1 MSSISPISRKIAI
14 LIIVVSA
21 SVALVSALVQIYVE
35 YLEGQHELEESARLI
50 GTSHLGP
57 LALSV
62 WALDEDQ
69 ITSQLEG
76 IKLLPFV
83 SGVELSGDQIKT
95 RPAMDSQVVKNGP
108 FAIDI
113 ERTYTLVQPRATSIT
128 ANKTIGVLK
137 VRLSAP
143 DAFERLQSTLWTI
156 LFTEVARAVAL
167 SIILFVGLREILT
180 RRLSTLAQHLSGV
193 GPDSIAVPARISS
206 EKSARPDE
214 IDGLVDSINKMLGNL
229 AEGLAQR
236 AILESQA
243 HDLEVQ
249 KRVAELSNRA
259 KSEFLANMSHEIRTP
274 MNAIIGMTKL
284 ALNTELTRK
293 QTEYL
298 SKTDNAAQSL
308 LGLINDILDFSKIEA
323 GKLEMES
330 REFLLGDVFDKLVSV
345 VGMRAEEKGLEL
357 VIDIAPDLPQD
368 LVGDPLRLQQILV
381 NLCGNAVKF
390 TNSGEIVITVEQ
402 VSSVSTET
410 TLRFSIRDSGI
421 GLSDEQTSLLFQPF
435 TQVDTSFARK
445 YGGTGLGLA
454 ISKQLVEMMGG
465 SIGVSSQPGQGSN
478 FYFTARF
485 GLGHEIPPRQSST
498 GLTELRT
505 LVIDDS
511 ASARLALNNL
521 LTGLGHQASVAPSA
535 AEGLDELVRACA
547 EVPYDLVLIDWKM
560 PEVDGLEAI
569 RLIRSH
575 PGLPRNPKTVLLCT
589 HEYEDL
595 QGKDGQPVPDGF
607 LVKPV
612 GASAMHAL
620 LKKLFGDL
628 RSESESVN
636 FSETKDTKSAALD
649 KIRGIHVLLVED
661 NEINQMV
668 AEELLKSLAG
678 VDVVIAGNGR
688 EALQALQ
695 KDSFD
700 LVLMDIQMPEMDGYE
715 ATALIRRDV
724 RWQGLPIIAMTAHAM
739 PKDREMCLAKGMND
753 YVTKPFDF
761 DVLCET
767 LAKWAP
773 RSSTAGRAS
782 P

>member
-1 MSSISPISRKIAI
+1 MSSISPISRKVAI

-21 SVALVSALVQIYVE
+21 SVALVSALVQIYAE
-35 YLEGQHELEESARLI
+35 HLKGQHELEETAHLI
-50 GTSHLGP
+50 GTSHVGP

-69 ITSQLEG
+69 IVSQLEG
-76 IKLLPFV
+76 IKRLPFV
-83 SGVELSGDQIKT
+83 SGVELSGDQIRM
-95 RPAMDSQVVKNGP
+95 RPAMISRAAKDGS
-108 FAIDI
+108 FAMEI
-113 ERTYTLVQPRATSIT
+113 ERAYTLIQPQANSIS

-143 DAFERLQSTLWTI
+143 DAFERIKGTLWTI
-156 LFTEVARAVAL
+156 LLTEVARAMAL
-167 SIILFVGLREILT
+167 SIILFIGLREIMT
-180 RRLSTLAQHLSGV
+180 RRLSTLVHHLSNV
-193 GPDSIAVPARISS
+193 GPESIAVPERFPL
-206 EKSARPDE
+206 KKTARPDE
-214 IDGLVDSINKMLGNL
+214 IDELIDSINKMLDNL
-229 AEGLAQR
+229 AEGLAHR
-236 AILESQA
+236 AMLEGQA

-249 KRVAELSNRA
+249 KRVAELSNQA

-284 ALNTELTRK
+284 ALNTELTPK
-293 QTEYL
+293 QNEYL

-323 GKLEMES
+323 GKLEMENQ
-330 REFLLGDVFDKLVSV
+330 EFLLGDVFDKLVSV
-345 VGMRAEEKGLEL
+345 IGMRAEEKGLEL

-368 LVGDPLRLQQILV
+368 LFGDPLRLQQILV

-390 TNSGEIVITVEQ
+390 TSSGEIVITVEQ
-402 VSSVSTET
+402 VSSTGTET
-410 TLRFSIRDSGI
+410 TLYFSVRDSGI
-421 GLSDEQTSLLFQPF
+421 GLNDEQMSLLFQPF
-435 TQVDTSFARK
+435 TQVDASFARK

-485 GLGHEIPPRQSST
+485 GLGHDIPPRQLTT
-498 GLTELRT
+498 GLTKLRM

-511 ASARLALNNL
+511 ASACLALSNIL
-521 LTGLGHQASVAPSA
+521 AGLGHQASVASSA
-535 AEGLDELVRACA
+535 AEGLDELVRASA

-560 PEVDGLEAI
+560 PEVDGQEAI

-575 PGLPRNPKTVLLCT
+575 PGLPLKPKTVLLCM

-595 QGKDGQPVPDGF
+595 QGKDGQPVPEAF

-612 GASAMHAL
+612 GALAMHEL
-620 LKKLFGDL
+620 LQRLFSNVLSDSG
-628 RSESESVN
+628 SANSSAPQY
-636 FSETKDTKSAALD
+636 SKSAFLD

-668 AEELLKSLAG
+668 AQELLSDLAG

-695 KDSFD
+695 KESFD
-700 LVLMDIQMPEMDGYE
+700 IVLMDIQMPEMDGYE
-715 ATALIRRDV
+715 ATALIRREA

-739 PKDREMCLAKGMND
+739 SKDRERCLAEGMND

-761 DVLCET
+761 EVLCET

-773 RSSTAGRAS
+773 DRTWQ
-782 P
+782 